1 VRRTSAT
8 SAAEVRLNQLTLA
21 SGPAFPHESAVGS
34 GAGCGLSQFLRPIP
48 RLTMSMGK
56 GHWAHAELFNAVPP
70 GLRQL
75 LSTNEYGYG
84 QTLDLHCAHALN
96 VPVPP
101 EHQAVV

>member
-1 VRRTSAT
+1 
-8 SAAEVRLNQLTLA
+8 
-21 SGPAFPHESAVGS
+21 
-34 GAGCGLSQFLRPIP
+34 
-48 RLTMSMGK
+48 MSMGK

-84 QTLDLHCAHALN
+84 QTLDLHCAQALN